1 MWIILKSPVNNI
13 WIWII
18 TNKYLATITHKAS
31 WVMELIIQSTKILR
45 KTNGLLFV
53 NKIRKVLY
61 KFSRFIKSSW
71 LKWCFQII
79 EQNYITRNCFKCL
92 WIGLIYPKW
101 CFTYTLQGI
110 LYYKPAVFGTPCHP
124 RGAWLTKRPG
134 LANKT
139 RIVWLWPLSIAYVWP
154 RYVLSASFTCVH
166 LFARNPLCVLKICCR
181 ISVDLLSISF
191 WWR

>member
-1 MWIILKSPVNNI
+1 MVLPDYWTKLYNQKLLQMFMNWP
-13 WIWII
+13 
-18 TNKYLATITHKAS
+18 YLS
-31 WVMELIIQSTKILR
+31 KI
-45 KTNGLLFV
+45 
-53 NKIRKVLY
+53 
-61 KFSRFIKSSW
+61 
-71 LKWCFQII
+71 
-79 EQNYITRNCFKCL
+79 
-92 WIGLIYPKW
+92 W

-181 ISVDLLSISF
+181 FVIHFILMEVIILSLHVHTFLHKTIC
-191 WWR
+191 

>member
-92 WIGLIYPKW
+92 WIGLIYPKYDALHTH
-101 CFTYTLQGI
+101 C
-110 LYYKPAVFGTPCHP
+110 KE
-124 RGAWLTKRPG
+124 
-134 LANKT
+134 
-139 RIVWLWPLSIAYVWP
+139 
-154 RYVLSASFTCVH
+154 SFTISRRYLVH
-166 LFARNPLCVLKICCR
+166 HATQEEHGWPKGRGSR
-181 ISVDLLSISF
+181 IKQGLSDSGP
-191 WWR
+191 